1 METLQQ
7 INACLEAIDNY
18 YMHITA
24 CLIMLL
30 FCGVVIIMIL
40 IALIVSNKGKFF
52 EEDQLERE
60 TEATYRF
67 LNDWDYR
74 QFLKEKEEKR
84 NDRFNELQRGAG
96 NKGPKD

>member
-1 METLQQ
+1 METQQ
-7 INACLEAIDNY
+7 INSYLETIDNY

-24 CLIMLL
+24 CLIILL
-30 FCGVVIIMIL
+30 FCGVIIIITL

-74 QFLKEKEEKR
+74 QFLKEQEEKR
-84 NDRFNELQRGAG
+84 NERLNQLQLKPG